1 MEVTSE
7 NFEQALPLIEES
19 IRNADFISFDAE
31 FSGKCQKNACCA
43 YISVTNLSR
52 NLNQIYSQS
61 KIIDIEIMD
70 YPKRLTDCN
79 VALTQAKNHI
89 ISVWTQ

>member
-31 FSGKCQKNACCA
+31 FSGKFHKTMQLTYMDCLHIL
-43 YISVTNLSR
+43 Y
-52 NLNQIYSQS
+52 QIYCQS
-61 KIIDIEIMD
+61 NDAENG
-70 YPKRLTDCN
+70 L
-79 VALTQAKNHI
+79 
-89 ISVWTQ
+89 S